1 MRLIFLCLL
10 LLSTTTVCAQDRR
23 TVKVVAEKELEIA
36 PDTVEVHLVVRTE
49 NEKLIDAKRA
59 NDKIINDLISLADT
73 QEIPATNF
81 QVMAFDM
88 QSEFTSAELR
98 KMIPSRFDCNRTIVV
113 KLTDFDRLE
122 TFLSDAFTAGIN
134 YVKDIRYT
142 VSDERPHLQEA
153 RKLAVADAQE
163 KAQALCDLTNMKL
176 GTPVHIE
183 ETTYTKWN
191 YWGYGGM
198 AGASGMSNETGSN
211 TSPQDKSPLGT
222 RSKYVF
228 YKEDIKKEAHL
239 LFTPAKVNLS
249 LQVTIEFEILNK

>member
-1 MRLIFLCLL
+1 MRFLLLFLL
-10 LLSTTTVCAQDRR
+10 LLSATVAYAQDRR
-23 TVKVVAEKELEIA
+23 TVKVVAEKELDIA

-59 NDKIINDLISLADT
+59 NDKIINNLISLADT

-88 QSEFTSAELR
+88 QSEFSSIELR
-98 KMIPSRFDCNRTIVV
+98 KLIPSKFDCNRTIVV

-142 VSDERPHLQEA
+142 VSDERPHLREA

-163 KAQALCDLTNMKL
+163 KALALCDLTNMKL

-183 ETTYTKWN
+183 ETTYTRWN

-198 AGASGMSNETGSN
+198 AGASGMSNETSFN
-211 TSPQDKSPLGT
+211 TSPQDRSPLGT
-222 RSKYVF
+222 GNKYVL
-228 YKEDIKKEAHL
+228 YKDDIKKEAHL
-239 LFTPAKVNLS
+239 LFTPAKVKLS
-249 LQVTIEFEILNK
+249 LQVTIEFEMLNQ